1 MEDNYLELC
10 QFPYNSHQSPY
21 NSHPIPLGTTGFLTF
36 GIKAVNLETDE
47 YDRQEILKD
56 LQQMENEVSEKVK
69 A

>member
-10 QFPYNSHQSPY
+10 QFPCNSHQSPY
-21 NSHPIPLGTTGFLTF
+21 NSHSIPLGTTRFLTF

-56 LQQMENEVSEKVK
+56 LQQMENEASEKVK
-69 A
+69 V

>member
-1 MEDNYLELC
+1 MEDNYLKLC

>member
-1 MEDNYLELC
+1 MEGDYFELS
-10 QFPYNSHQSPY
+10 QFSYNSHKFPY

-69 A
+69 V